1 MRPNICCTLVLVV
14 SLFTAPF
21 SARIEKKAQCHT
33 PTIDPSLT
41 DQLADQE
48 PKTEPRFK
56 ELPESLLNTE
66 LKSARRGR
74 FKLSSYKGN
83 VVVLSLWATWC
94 GPCRFQTPVLVKLQ
108 TDFASRGVKVIELST
123 EDPVASAASV
133 RHWMRTYKVN
143 YRVGWAPQ
151 DLSISLMQGNTAIP
165 QLLLIRDGKIVKRFI
180 GFNRDQ
186 TPSMMKQA
194 IEEALKQ
201 D

>member
-1 MRPNICCTLVLVV
+1 MRANICCKLALVV
-14 SLFTAPF
+14 SLLTGPF

-56 ELPESLLNTE
+56 ELPESLLNAE

-83 VVVLSLWATWC
+83 VVVLSL
-94 GPCRFQTPVLVKLQ
+94 
-108 TDFASRGVKVIELST
+108 
-123 EDPVASAASV
+123 
-133 RHWMRTYKVN
+133 
-143 YRVGWAPQ
+143 Q
-151 DLSISLMQGNTAIP
+151 DVSISLMQGNTAIP

-180 GFNRDQ
+180 GFNPDQ